1 MTLLSL
7 PAFVGCS
14 TLQPSQPIL
23 TIPDSLKARCERP
36 QAAFE
41 TVGDLG
47 AYAIRMKG
55 AADCGEARADSIVA
69 LVDSFNAIVHP
80 QKRKWWRF
88 GKPDDG

>member
-1 MTLLSL
+1 MGLS
-7 PAFVGCS
+7 ACS

-23 TIPDSLKARCERP
+23 TIPDGHRAHCERP
-36 QAAFE
+36 VAAFE

-80 QKRKWWRF
+80 PKRKWWPF